1 MHSSCIFFQE
11 NGNCSIVFG
20 YKMQVLRLKLEALFV
35 VYIVIWVEAKQTN
48 FTCYKASGQRYKTV
62 WQTDTNT

>member
-1 MHSSCIFFQE
+1 MQFFQE

-35 VYIVIWVEAKQTN
+35 VYIVIWV
-48 FTCYKASGQRYKTV
+48 
-62 WQTDTNT
+62 